1 MSKATSLFKRTFFA
15 GCAIAIM
22 ASPAVQAADRE
33 PPGSVGNYV
42 RQAQDFLRE
51 GRFLDAQKEYSRAV
65 AELDWFSLHGG
76 KIRKASEDLNIK
88 ILFSKAAM
96 PGAKFHKV
104 EEGEALFDIAKK
116 YGTTVELL
124 RRSNGL
130 QGDKILSGSKIRVIE
145 SKFSVLIDKSR
156 NELVLQKDGK
166 PFKHYRVAT
175 GKHNKTPVGR
185 FKIIT
190 RISDPIW
197 YKKVDLVIPA
207 GVPENHLGTR
217 WLGFD
222 KPGYGIHG
230 TVEPESIGRQ
240 ASSGCIRM
248 LNQDVEELYDI
259 LPLGT
264 QVNIQD

>member
-1 MSKATSLFKRTFFA
+1 MNRAASWWRMAFLTGCLTGWSAVTAFA
-15 GCAIAIM
+15 AE
-22 ASPAVQAADRE
+22 RE
-33 PPGSVGNYV
+33 PPGSVGTYV
-42 RQAQDFLRE
+42 RQAQDLLRQ
-51 GRFLDAQKEYSRAV
+51 GRLLDAQKQYAKAV
-65 AELDWFSLHGG
+65 EEIDWYALRGW

-88 ILFSKAAM
+88 ILFSKAATV
-96 PGAKFHKV
+96 GSKFHRV

-124 RRSNGL
+124 RRSNGIK
-130 QGDKILSGSKIRVIE
+130 GDKILSGSKLKVMV
-145 SKFSVLIDKSR
+145 SKFSVSIDKSR
-156 NELVLQKDGK
+156 NELVLEKDGK

-175 GKHNKTPVGR
+175 GRQNKTPVGK
-185 FKIIT
+185 FKIT
-190 RISDPIW
+190 TKVTDPTW
-197 YKKVDLVIPA
+197 YKKVGLVIPP

-222 KPGYGIHG
+222 KPSYGMHG

-264 QVNIQD
+264 QVTIQN